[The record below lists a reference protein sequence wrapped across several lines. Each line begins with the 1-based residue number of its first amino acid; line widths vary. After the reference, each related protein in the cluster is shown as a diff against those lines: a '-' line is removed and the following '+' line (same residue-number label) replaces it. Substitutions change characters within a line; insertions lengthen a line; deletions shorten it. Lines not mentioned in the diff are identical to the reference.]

1 MKLNDAIF
9 GLIFLGIALLILWS
23 VRTLPN
29 VPGQDVGPAAFPA
42 LLALLLAI
50 CAVLLVVRGVRERLT
65 QKWFERGLWTGSP
78 RHVLSFSLIV
88 AGLIFYVLAAEN
100 LGFFLCAIVILVAL
114 FLSLQV
120 RAIKAVPLA
129 VTSTLV
135 VHTIFYKF
143 LKVPLPWGPLPVMW

>member
-9 GLIFLGIALLILWS
+9 GLVFLGIAALILWN
-23 VRTLPN
+23 VRGLPN

-42 LLALLLAI
+42 LLALLLLT
-50 CAVLLVVRGVRERLT
+50 CAVLLVVRGLRERLT
-65 QKWFERGLWTGSP
+65 QPWFTAGDWTRSP
-78 RHVLSFSLIV
+78 RHVLSFALV
-88 AGLIFYVLAAEN
+88 VTGLVFYVLTAET
-100 LGFFLCAIVILVAL
+100 LGFFLCAGLILVAL

-120 RAIKAVPLA
+120 AAIKAVPLA
-129 VTSTLV
+129 LTSTLV